1 MLETIK
7 NLLDREK
14 YHIIEEKDKIEIS
27 GYIGDTK
34 MANPEDY
41 VQVEFINNKYAV
53 YNVSRGKRYLEC
65 ETKDKIYFTA
75 FAYIYIDKLLSNKR
89 YIYSPDGRIYLL
101 LVDNKVEEAR
111 ILLEKNLNPKYAS
124 IDKVERD
131 KICLIKREKD
141 SAVIYNERLIKDN
154 IEFTEG
160 FNTLLIRSKYLER
173 FEILFNKLKKSL
185 PVDRYYNKL
194 LDYYVFD
201 IEINCST
208 SSE

>member
-1 MLETIK
+1 K

-14 YHIIEEKDKIEIS
+14 YYIIEEKDKIEIF

-34 MANPEDY
+34 MANTEDY

-53 YNVSRGKRYLEC
+53 YDVSRGKRYLEF

-89 YIYSPDGRIYLL
+89 YIYSPDGRIYLF

-111 ILLEKNLNPKYAS
+111 RLLEKNLNPKYAS

-131 KICLIKREKD
+131 KISLIEREKD

-154 IEFTEG
+154 MKFTEG
-160 FNTLLIRSKYLER
+160 FNTLLIRSKYLYR
-173 FEILFNKLKKSL
+173 FNI
-185 PVDRYYNKL
+185 
-194 LDYYVFD
+194 
-201 IEINCST
+201 
-208 SSE
+208 